1 MSFRCSVFLLIL
13 AFVSCNESANSKS
26 RVTVAVAANMQFAM
40 KSIVDSF
47 SAKTNIDCEII
58 LGSSGKLTA
67 QIVEGAPYDIFVSAD
82 TKYPNE
88 LYRSKQT
95 EGSPKIYAEGKL
107 VLWTLLEDLDPSIP
121 LLQTDT
127 IRHIAL
133 ANPKTAPYGLA
144 ALEVLESQPFY
155 ERIAN
160 KLVFGESI
168 NQTNQFIISKSA
180 EIGFTSKAVVLS
192 PEMQNKGRWIAIPD
206 ETYPKLLQSA
216 VLIKKEKN
224 ASKQAKAF
232 YTFLFSE
239 DAQKIL
245 KQYGY
250 SIPK

>member
-1 MSFRCSVFLLIL
+1 
-13 AFVSCNESANSKS
+13 
-26 RVTVAVAANMQFAM
+26 M